1 MQDINVI
8 APINQ
13 LGYGVVGT
21 NITKSLSKLA
31 KISLWPIGSPEANN
45 EDIDTLKQCM
55 VNTNLPNFD
64 SPCIRIWHQHDM
76 SQFVGRGL
84 KIGFPIFELDKFNEQ
99 EKHHLSYLDKIF
111 VCSEWA
117 KEVVAKEIG
126 NKFKVY
132 REDICV
138 IPLGV
143 DRSIFMEAPSHR
155 EETIFLNVGKW
166 EVRKGHDVLVEAFN
180 QAFKEDDNVEL
191 WMMCHNPF
199 YDEKENNKWQGLYKN
214 SKLGHKIRIIPR
226 QQTQK
231 EVYSIVAQ
239 SDCGVFPSRAEGWNL
254 EALEMMSC
262 GKKIITT
269 DYSAHTEFCNNSNS
283 LLIDINDKEDAF
295 DGKWFKGQ
303 GRWAK
308 LGQSEITTISDHM
321 RDIHEQ
327 KQSGNS
333 LFNKQGVKTAEKLS
347 WENSA
352 NRILSS
358 F

>member
-1 MQDINVI
+1 MQDVNVI

-31 KISLWPIGSPEANN
+31 KISLWPIGSPEASN
-45 EDIDTLKQCM
+45 EDIDILKQCM
-55 VNTNLPNFD
+55 VNANFPNFD

-117 KEVVAKEIG
+117 KEIVAKEIG
-126 NKFKVY
+126 NQFKVY
-132 REDICV
+132 RKDICV

-143 DRSIFMEAPSHR
+143 DRSIFMESSSCR

-180 QAFKEDDNVEL
+180 QAFKEEDNVEL

-199 YDEKENNKWQGLYKN
+199 YSEEENSKWQDLYKS